1 MAALTWRDVAAPQFA
16 GVNQAYQGAGQT
28 LDRALSGLSE
38 GLKQF
43 ATTNQEGRDSAI
55 LAQSMKAEDAAKMR
69 GLLANADLSKVSP
82 KVLETMGQ
90 RVTQLLGQAS
100 TEQSIASSKLGDE
113 QTMQNMNINDYKQQ
127 RTVDQNQLEDDA
139 RGQVAA
145 QLGITGPAALLNTK
159 DQQGLAQTR
168 SGLAS
173 AELSRAGQRISNEA
187 GSFRNQT
194 TKRDDAANQNAL
206 GEVGNLLSNYATTD
220 DRRQAFEETPFASPQ
235 ARALALRQIEA
246 ATGESIYAPID
257 APVAGKSGT
266 AGGKG
271 KGKAGDTPA
280 ADPPT
285 GAAGSALFAA
295 NAKLAQ
301 DNANGVMADIDK
313 NQNDTR
319 DPLTV
324 AGDIAELVP
333 DAKPGKIHGMI
344 AKYMSKYPGLSAAD
358 VESAMLR
365 SPAESY
371 WGSTNIG
378 DKADEW
384 FGTGTSIDDTK
395 LVANLESM
403 ANGKAG
409 RMSEGSRK
417 TRAIAAG
424 LKSAASNLDK
434 AKADLAA
441 IRRRPNAD
449 SSKAEDKVDRMSQAL
464 DEAVAKQQEDRNS
477 NPNYIKFK

>member
-1 MAALTWRDVAAPQFA
+1 MAALTWRDVAPPNFSGTAQTLNTA
-16 GVNQAYQGAGQT
+16 NNT

-43 ATTNQEGRDSAI
+43 SSTNQAGVDTSL
-55 LAQSMKAEDAAKMR
+55 LAQSLKADNAAKMR
-69 GLLANADLSKVSP
+69 SLLANAALSKASP

-90 RVTQLLGQAS
+90 RVTQLLGQAA
-100 TEQSIASSKLGDE
+100 TEQNIASSVLGDQ
-113 QTMQNMNINDYKQQ
+113 QTTQNMNNADYKQQ
-127 RTVDQNQLEDDA
+127 RLVDQNQIEDDA

-145 QLGITGPAALLNTK
+145 QLGLTGPAALLNTK

-206 GEVGNLLSNYATTD
+206 GQVGDLLSNYATTD
-220 DRRQAFEETPFASPQ
+220 DRREAFESTQFASPQ

-257 APVAGKSGT
+257 APVAGTAGRG
-266 AGGKG
+266 AGGK
-271 KGKAGDTPA
+271 AGA
-280 ADPPT
+280 APTETSSPT

-301 DNANGVMADIDK
+301 DNANGVMADIEK
-313 NQNDTR
+313 NQTDTR

-324 AGDIAELVP
+324 AGDIAKLVP
-333 DAKPGKIHGMI
+333 NAKPGKIHGMI
-344 AKYMSKYPGLSAAD
+344 AKAMSDYPGLSAAD

-365 SPAESY
+365 SPADS
-371 WGSTNIG
+371 WRGSTNIG
-378 DKADEW
+378 DDPEQW
-384 FGTGTSIDDTK
+384 FGTGTGIDDSK
-395 LVANLESM
+395 FKSNLESM

-424 LKSAASNLDK
+424 LKSAAAKLDS
-434 AKADLAA
+434 AKAELAA

-464 DEAVAKQQEDRNS
+464 DAAVARQQEDRDS

>member
-43 ATTNQEGRDSAI
+43 ATTNQEDRDSAI

-100 TEQSIASSKLGDE
+100 TEQGIASSKLGDE

-139 RGQVAA
+139 RSQVAA
-145 QLGITGPAALLNTK
+145 ELGINGPAALLNTK

-173 AELSRAGQRISNEA
+173 AELSRAGQRISNES
-187 GSFRNQT
+187 GSFRNMATQ
-194 TKRDDAANQNAL
+194 RDDAANQNAL
-206 GEVGNLLSNYATTD
+206 GQVGGIPAKYATTD
-220 DRRQAFEETPFASPQ
+220 EQRQAFEDTQFSSPQ
-235 ARALALRQIEA
+235 ARALGLRYLES
-246 ATGESIYAPID
+246 ATGESYYAPID

-301 DNANGVMADIDK
+301 DNANGVMADIEK
-313 NQNDTR
+313 NQTDTR

-324 AGDIAELVP
+324 AGDIAKLVP
-333 DAKPGKIHGMI
+333 NAKPGKIHGMI
-344 AKYMSKYPGLSAAD
+344 AKAMSDYPGLSAAD

-365 SPAESY
+365 SPADS
-371 WGSTNIG
+371 WRGSTNIG
-378 DKADEW
+378 DDPEKW
-384 FGTGTSIDDTK
+384 FGTGTGIDDSK
-395 LVANLESM
+395 FKSNLESM

-417 TRAIAAG
+417 TRAIDAG

-441 IRRRPNAD
+441 IRLRPNAD

-464 DEAVAKQQEDRNS
+464 DAAVARQQEDRDS

>member
-43 ATTNQEGRDSAI
+43 ATTNQEGVDKSFMS
-55 LAQSMKAEDAAKMR
+55 QTMKADTADKMR
-69 GLLANADLSKVSP
+69 GLLANMDLTKASP
-82 KVLETMGQ
+82 KTLETMGQ

-100 TEQSIASSKLGDE
+100 TEQSIASSKLGDD

-127 RTVDQNQLEDDA
+127 RTVDQNQIEDDA

-220 DRRQAFEETPFASPQ
+220 DRREAFENTQFASPQ

-246 ATGESIYAPID
+246 STGESIYAPID
-257 APVAGKSGT
+257 APVAGTAGRG
-266 AGGKG
+266 AGGK
-271 KGKAGDTPA
+271 AGAVPA
-280 ADPPT
+280 ETSSPS

-301 DNANGVMADIDK
+301 DNANGVMADVEK
-313 NQNDTR
+313 NQTDTR

-324 AGDIAELVP
+324 ADDIAELVP
-333 DAKPGKIHGMI
+333 DAKQGKISGMI

-365 SPAESY
+365 SPSDSW

-378 DKADEW
+378 DKSDEW
-384 FGTGTSIDDTK
+384 FDTGTGIDDTK

-424 LKSAASNLDK
+424 LKSAAAKLDT
-434 AKADLAA
+434 AKAELAA
-441 IRRRPNAD
+441 IRRRPNVD

-464 DEAVAKQQEDRNS
+464 DEAVARQQEDRDS

>member
-69 GLLANADLSKVSP
+69 GLLAKADLSNVSP

-145 QLGITGPAALLNTK
+145 QLGLTGPAALLNTK

-173 AELSRAGQRISNEA
+173 AELSRAGQRISNES
-187 GSFRNQT
+187 GSFRNMATQ
-194 TKRDDAANQNAL
+194 RDDAANQNAL
-206 GEVGNLLSNYATTD
+206 GQVGGIPAKYATTD
-220 DRRQAFEETPFASPQ
+220 EQRQAFEDTQFSSPQ
-235 ARALALRQIEA
+235 ARALGLRYLES
-246 ATGESIYAPID
+246 ATGESYYAPID

-324 AGDIAELVP
+324 AGDIAKLVP
-333 DAKPGKIHGMI
+333 NAKPGKIHGMI
-344 AKYMSKYPGLSAAD
+344 AKAMSDYPGLSAAD

-365 SPAESY
+365 SPADS
-371 WGSTNIG
+371 WRGSTNIG
-378 DKADEW
+378 DDPEKW
-384 FGTGTSIDDTK
+384 FGTGTGIDDSK
-395 LVANLESM
+395 FKSNLESM

>member
-43 ATTNQEGRDSAI
+43 ATTYQEDRDSAI

-100 TEQSIASSKLGDE
+100 TEQGIASSKLGDE

-139 RGQVAA
+139 RSQVAA
-145 QLGITGPAALLNTK
+145 ELGINGPAALLNTK

-173 AELSRAGQRISNEA
+173 AELSRAGQRISNES
-187 GSFRNQT
+187 GSFRNMATQ
-194 TKRDDAANQNAL
+194 RDDAANQNAL
-206 GEVGNLLSNYATTD
+206 GQVGGIPAKYATTD
-220 DRRQAFEETPFASPQ
+220 EQRQAFEDTQFSSPQ
-235 ARALALRQIEA
+235 ARALGLRYLES
-246 ATGESIYAPID
+246 ATGESYYAPID

-301 DNANGVMADIDK
+301 DNANGVMADIEK
-313 NQNDTR
+313 NQTDTR

-324 AGDIAELVP
+324 AGDIAKLVP
-333 DAKPGKIHGMI
+333 NAKPGKIHGMI
-344 AKYMSKYPGLSAAD
+344 AKAMSDYPGLSAAD

-365 SPAESY
+365 SPADS
-371 WGSTNIG
+371 WRGSTNIG
-378 DKADEW
+378 DDPEKW
-384 FGTGTSIDDTK
+384 FGTGTGIDDSK
-395 LVANLESM
+395 FKSNLESM

-417 TRAIAAG
+417 TRAIHAG
-424 LKSAASNLDK
+424 LKSAAAKLDS
-434 AKADLAA
+434 AKAELAA
-441 IRRRPNAD
+441 IRLRPNAD

-464 DEAVAKQQEDRNS
+464 DAAVTRQQEDRDS

>member
-194 TKRDDAANQNAL
+194 AKRDDAANQNAL
-206 GEVGNLLSNYATTD
+206 GEVGGIPAKYATTD
-220 DRRQAFEETPFASPQ
+220 EQRQAFEDTQFSSPQ
-235 ARALALRQIEA
+235 ARALGLRYLES
-246 ATGESIYAPID
+246 ATGESYYAPID
-257 APVAGKSGT
+257 APVAGTAGRG
-266 AGGKG
+266 AGGK
-271 KGKAGDTPA
+271 AGAVPA
-280 ADPPT
+280 ETSSPT

-301 DNANGVMADIDK
+301 DNANGVMADIEK
-313 NQNDTR
+313 NQTDTR

-324 AGDIAELVP
+324 AGDIAKLVP

>member
-100 TEQSIASSKLGDE
+100 TEQSISSSKTSQSSVQQGIDFGSVNQAHTVQERNNEIAARE
-113 QTMQNMNINDYKQQ
+113 QQ
-127 RTVDQNQLEDDA
+127 A
-139 RGQVAA
+139 RK
-145 QLGITGPAALLNTK
+145 LGITGPMANLPTA
-159 DQQGLAQTR
+159 DQ
-168 SGLAS
+168 
-173 AELSRAGQRISNEA
+173 RAVVTNDSNLVTARLGQQGQRISNEA
-187 GSFRNQT
+187 GSFRNMT
-194 TKRDDAANQNAL
+194 TQRDDAANQNAL
-206 GEVGNLLSNYATTD
+206 GQVGGIPAKYATTD
-220 DRRQAFEETPFASPQ
+220 EQRQAFEDTQFSSPQ
-235 ARALALRQIEA
+235 ARALGLRYLES
-246 ATGESIYAPID
+246 ATGESYYAPID

-301 DNANGVMADIDK
+301 DNANGVMADIEK
-313 NQNDTR
+313 NQTDTR

-324 AGDIAELVP
+324 AGDIAKLVP
-333 DAKPGKIHGMI
+333 NAKPGKIHGMI
-344 AKYMSKYPGLSAAD
+344 AKAMSDYPGLSAAD
-358 VESAMLR
+358 IESAMLR
-365 SPAESY
+365 SPAAS
-371 WGSTNIG
+371 WRGSTNIG
-378 DKADEW
+378 DDPEKW
-384 FGTGTSIDDTK
+384 FGTGTGIDDSK
-395 LVANLESM
+395 FKSNLESM

-424 LKSAASNLDK
+424 LKSAAAKLDS
-434 AKADLAA
+434 AKAELAA
-441 IRRRPNAD
+441 IRLRPNAD

-464 DEAVAKQQEDRNS
+464 DAAVARQQEDRDS